1 MIEYVICAD
10 GACSGNPGPGGYAW
24 IIFDL
29 TTTPEICDDT
39 EIKSGAGSSI
49 DTTNN
54 IMELRAALDA
64 LSILDE
70 MCVISKIDPGKVRL
84 RFDSKYVLEGI
95 FDWREGWKKRGW
107 KTAAGKPVK
116 NRELWE
122 EIDRLFEQLKWRGFT
137 FEKEWVKGHAGDY
150 GNERVDAKAVEMRDQ
165 AKLDLNESAGL
176 GTPESNAFTEKMVD
190 HFFDTGEILER
201 PAAPAPQTSGIDLM
215 AMAEAAGADT
225 HDNDPAEAAPTAVKA
240 DEITTDQVKAM
251 KKILSAYEEGDLSV
265 KEVIGKIRDS
275 AAALGL
281 R

>member
-1 MIEYVICAD
+1 
-10 GACSGNPGPGGYAW
+10 
-24 IIFDL
+24 
-29 TTTPEICDDT
+29 
-39 EIKSGAGSSI
+39 
-49 DTTNN
+49 
-54 IMELRAALDA
+54 
-64 LSILDE
+64 
-70 MCVISKIDPGKVRL
+70 
-84 RFDSKYVLEGI
+84 
-95 FDWREGWKKRGW
+95 
-107 KTAAGKPVK
+107 
-116 NRELWE
+116 
-122 EIDRLFEQLKWRGFT
+122 
-137 FEKEWVKGHAGDY
+137 
-150 GNERVDAKAVEMRDQ
+150 
-165 AKLDLNESAGL
+165 
-176 GTPESNAFTEKMVD
+176 MVD